1 MKLLFTLLILPA
13 LVLGQKP
20 PKKTN
25 TIEVQGVTF
34 RQMAASLMDAGY
46 YIEKADSNFQTIRT
60 EFKTGTGKNKN
71 MKMRLM
77 VRIKDSTAIIT
88 GDWYNTMF
96 VGSKI
101 LGVENSVENSTFRIE
116 NASVNPKNCFN
127 EMNAFALSLNKPV
140 TYSTKP

>member
-1 MKLLFTLLILPA
+1 MKLLFTLLLLPVMA
-13 LVLGQKP
+13 FGQKP

-96 VGSKI
+96 VGSKF
-101 LGVENSVENSTFRIE
+101 LGKEGTVENSTYPIE
-116 NASVNPKNCFN
+116 YASVNPKNCFI
-127 EMNAFALSLNKPV
+127 EMDEFAKSFNKP
-140 TYSTKP
+140 TAYLTR